1 MSSPAAKPGASKNRL
16 EVVFPGPSGGPPG
29 PSVRPPGPSVR
40 PPGASVRPPG
50 ASVRPPGASVR
61 PPRASVRPPGASVRP
76 PGASVRPPGASVRPP
91 GTSVRPPGTS
101 VRPPGRACQNFCVSS
116 DPLIGVSV
124 RLVCVR
130 PMTAAAFGRALAVG
144 KQDRI
149 SCGWSGQWRSRIG
162 SLLMTNA
169 PRLIWINPKPI
180 KKGES
185 RLSLFDLC
193 GSIPNMPATK
203 PLLPRSKRT
212 QPRGDGNSP
221 ASKPPIRLFNPNLG
235 RTRASNQC
243 SVGAAWLHWLKV

>member
-16 EVVFPGPSGGPPG
+16 EVVFPGPWGGPPG
-29 PSVRPPGPSVR
+29 PSVRPPGPLVR
-40 PPGASVRPPG
+40 PPG
-50 ASVRPPGASVR
+50 
-61 PPRASVRPPGASVRP
+61 ASVRPPGASVRP

-101 VRPPGRACQNFCVSS
+101 VRPPGTSGRPPGRACQNFCVSL

-144 KQDRI
+144 RQDRI

-169 PRLIWINPKPI
+169 PLLIWINPRPI

-193 GSIPNMPATK
+193 GSTLNMPVTK
-203 PLLPRSKRT
+203 PLLLRSKRI
-212 QPRGDGNSP
+212 PSRRIGSAS
-221 ASKPPIRLFNPNLG
+221 ASKPSIRLFNPNPG
-235 RTRASNQC
+235 RTHASNQC
-243 SVGAAWLHWLKV
+243 FVGAAWLHWLKA